1 MQRRVKFWVIG
12 DGSPSLKEAKITRN
26 LQDEHAMATEC
37 VTTANSIT
45 EVLLAGD
52 AVLNLTQQPLNT
64 IAGTMFVSSDK
75 NAASLESRP
84 CSFHWSNKAIQEI
97 GVLLSDSA
105 LRIVVVSE
113 EGCCDADRLVR
124 ELVAQRIPHLH
135 CTLIN
140 PCDEDDF
147 MDEQDAEAVSER
159 LRQLGYL

>member
-1 MQRRVKFWVIG
+1 
-12 DGSPSLKEAKITRN
+12 
-26 LQDEHAMATEC
+26 MATEC

-64 IAGTMFVSSDK
+64 IAGTMFISADHDSVS
-75 NAASLESRP
+75 LVTRP
-84 CSFHWSNKAIQEI
+84 CSFRWSIEAAQEI
-97 GVLLSDSA
+97 GTLISDSA

-135 CTLIN
+135 CTLMN
-140 PCDEDDF
+140 PCDADDY

>member
-1 MQRRVKFWVIG
+1 
-12 DGSPSLKEAKITRN
+12 
-26 LQDEHAMATEC
+26 MATEC

-64 IAGTMFVSSDK
+64 IAGTMFVSSDQ
-75 NAASLESRP
+75 NAASLVNRP
-84 CSFHWSNKAIQEI
+84 CGFRWSLKAAQEI
-97 GVLLSDSA
+97 GTLISETV

-113 EGCCDADRLVR
+113 EDCCDADRLVR

-135 CTLIN
+135 CTLMN
-140 PCDEDDF
+140 PCDADDF
-147 MDEQDAEAVSER
+147 MDEQDAEAVSVR

>member
-1 MQRRVKFWVIG
+1 
-12 DGSPSLKEAKITRN
+12 
-26 LQDEHAMATEC
+26 MATEC
-37 VTTANSIT
+37 VTTANTIT

-64 IAGTMFVSSDK
+64 IAGTMFV
-75 NAASLESRP
+75 AADQDSVSLFNRP
-84 CSFHWSNKAIQEI
+84 CGFRWSMKAAQGI
-97 GVLLSDSA
+97 GTLISDSA

-124 ELVAQRIPHLH
+124 DLIAQRIPHLH
-135 CTLIN
+135 CILMN
-140 PCDEDDF
+140 PCDADDY

>member
-1 MQRRVKFWVIG
+1 
-12 DGSPSLKEAKITRN
+12 
-26 LQDEHAMATEC
+26 MATEC

-64 IAGTMFVSSDK
+64 IAGTMFISADHDS
-75 NAASLESRP
+75 ASLVNRP
-84 CSFHWSNKAIQEI
+84 CSFRWSIKAAQEI
-97 GVLLSDSA
+97 STLISDSA

-124 ELVAQRIPHLH
+124 DLVAQRIPHLH
-135 CTLIN
+135 CTLMN
-140 PCDEDDF
+140 PCNADDY

>member
-1 MQRRVKFWVIG
+1 
-12 DGSPSLKEAKITRN
+12 
-26 LQDEHAMATEC
+26 MATEC

-64 IAGTMFVSSDK
+64 IAGTMFVSSDQ
-75 NAASLESRP
+75 NAASLVNRP
-84 CSFHWSNKAIQEI
+84 CSFRWSLKAAQEI
-97 GVLLSDSA
+97 GTLISDTA

-113 EGCCDADRLVR
+113 EDCCDAERLVR
-124 ELVAQRIPHLH
+124 DLVAQRISHLH
-135 CTLIN
+135 CTLMN
-140 PCDEDDF
+140 PCDADDY

>member
-1 MQRRVKFWVIG
+1 
-12 DGSPSLKEAKITRN
+12 
-26 LQDEHAMATEC
+26 MATEC

-64 IAGTMFVSSDK
+64 IAGTMFIFADHDST
-75 NAASLESRP
+75 SLVNRP
-84 CSFHWSNKAIQEI
+84 CSFCWSIKAAQEI
-97 GVLLSDSA
+97 STLISDSV

-113 EGCCDADRLVR
+113 EDCCDADRLVR
-124 ELVAQRIPHLH
+124 ELVAQRISHLH
-135 CTLIN
+135 CTLMN
-140 PCDEDDF
+140 PCDADDY

>member
-1 MQRRVKFWVIG
+1 
-12 DGSPSLKEAKITRN
+12 
-26 LQDEHAMATEC
+26 MATEC

-64 IAGTMFVSSDK
+64 IAGTMFVSSEQ
-75 NAASLESRP
+75 NRVSLENHP
-84 CSFHWSNKAIQEI
+84 CWFRWSPQTVQEI
-97 GVLLSDSA
+97 GGLITDAA

-113 EGCCDADRLVR
+113 EECCDAELLVR
-124 ELVAQRIPHLH
+124 KLVAQRVPHLH
-135 CTLIN
+135 CTLMN
-140 PCDEDDF
+140 PCDADDY